1 MLLLNLFL
9 PISLFVE
16 AYALMTLFH
25 SPNTVELSTY
35 FIFHF
40 LASIFM
46 TFFQLQYVPKNY
58 TKETKE
64 MGVFFLIIN
73 FSTLTFGFI
82 VTMVMIFFGLRKMIL
97 TLEDINTDKISFNQI
112 TDAYPEIK
120 RIFGE
125 GSLEDTLNSE
135 HAHSKIKIKALSALY
150 NTKNPEAMKHIK
162 NALSDDSD
170 EVRLYSFSLIDNF
183 EKELNKKIHLA
194 LLELQDELDE
204 VTQGAIYRKLA
215 FLYWDML
222 YYEISDSNLKNYFMT
237 KVQSMIDASF
247 KLVQNDGS
255 LYILQGRLLLLNGK
269 TQEAESSFKDALNA
283 GAKVKVISTYLA
295 EIAFLKKDFTQ
306 VSYWLNQYPNL
317 CLDLKMYSNYL
328 LWTGKK

>member
-9 PISLFVE
+9 PIALFVE
-16 AYALMTLFH
+16 AHALMTLFRGGDAEGL
-25 SPNTVELSTY
+25 NTY
-35 FIFHF
+35 FVFHF

-58 TKETKE
+58 TKETKQ
-64 MGVFFLIIN
+64 MGIFFLIVN

-82 VTMVMIFFGLRKMIL
+82 VTMVVIFFGLRKMIL
-97 TLEDINTDKISFNQI
+97 TQEDINTDKISFNQI

-194 LLELQDELDE
+194 LLELQNELDE
-204 VTQGAIYRKLA
+204 VTQGAIYGKLA

-237 KVQSMIDASF
+237 RVQNMIDASF
-247 KLVQNDGS
+247 KLAQNDGS
-255 LYILQGRLLLLNGK
+255 LYVLQGRLLLLNGK

-306 VSYWLNQYPNL
+306 VAYWLNQYPNL
-317 CLDLKMYSNYL
+317 CLDLKMYSNYQ